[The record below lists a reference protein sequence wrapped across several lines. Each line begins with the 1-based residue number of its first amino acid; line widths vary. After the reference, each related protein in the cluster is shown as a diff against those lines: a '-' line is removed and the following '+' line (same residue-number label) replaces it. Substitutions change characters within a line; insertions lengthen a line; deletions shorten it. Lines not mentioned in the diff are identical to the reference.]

1 MIIAVKLTNID
12 ALLNYQN
19 QKRQEKTGN
28 SESKHSGKCRMH
40 SPLTSMEKQLHRI
53 TGLPEKKKSG
63 AGRFF
68 SSRFPAGYSSGLL
81 SFLGETGFLDVLRL
95 DIP

>member
-1 MIIAVKLTNID
+1 
-12 ALLNYQN
+12 
-19 QKRQEKTGN
+19 
-28 SESKHSGKCRMH
+28 
-40 SPLTSMEKQLHRI
+40 MEKQLHRI